1 MTSGDFDRGYHGGG
15 AREEFM
21 FKYGFAK
28 TGLAATALAIGI
40 VAAGAT
46 ELRLSMAPPPK
57 SPWGGVAQKFV
68 DKVGELS
75 GGKLAIKAF
84 MGSKLG
90 GEQDVI
96 KQIARGRVDM
106 GVMSNTAVS
115 LLVPEFGLLASP
127 YAFESPEQFDCVA
140 DKHLLTTFAEEFD
153 AAGIRTLS
161 WMEVGYQVIF
171 SKDGVRVPADLAGV
185 KIRTAPSATDTKYI
199 QTAGG
204 TAVPLSPK
212 DTIPALKTGQVS
224 AGTQLSVF
232 GIVVGYPKVAP
243 QITLTRHQHQ
253 VGGVVISKKT
263 WDGLSE
269 EEQGWINEAAPIFLE
284 LRGALRGA
292 EGALLKKAEGEG
304 ATIIN
309 LSEAELAE
317 WKALAPK
324 AQNIILN
331 DMGDTAKTKWDA
343 IQKAKAACS

>member
-1 MTSGDFDRGYHGGG
+1 MSW
-15 AREEFM
+15 
-21 FKYGFAK
+21 KSLAK
-28 TGLAATALAIGI
+28 IGLLATALIWSMAPTQ
-40 VAAGAT
+40 AK
-46 ELRLSMAPPPK
+46 ELRLSMAPPPN
-57 SPWGGVAQKFV
+57 SPWGQVAQKFV

-75 GGKLAIKAF
+75 GGALTVNAF

-115 LLVPEFGLLASP
+115 LVVPEFGLLASP
-127 YAFESPEQFDCVA
+127 YAFDSAEQFDCVA
-140 DKHLLTTFAEEFD
+140 DQHLLSTFGQEFD
-153 AAGIRTLS
+153 EAGIKTLS

-171 SKDGVRVPADLAGV
+171 SKEGLRTPDDLSGL
-185 KIRTAPSATDTKYI
+185 KIRTAPSATDTKFI

-212 DTIPALKTGQVS
+212 DTIPALKTGQVG

-243 QITLTRHQHQ
+243 HITLTRHQHQ
-253 VGGVVISKKT
+253 VGAIVISKRT

-269 EEQGWINEAAPIFLE
+269 AEQGWINEAAPIFLE
-284 LRGALRGA
+284 LRGMIRGA
-292 EGALLKKAEGEG
+292 EGALLKKAAGEG
-304 ATIIN
+304 ATVIE
-309 LSEAELAE
+309 LTDDELAK
-317 WKALAPK
+317 WKAVVPA
-324 AQNIILN
+324 AQQTIL
-331 DMGDTAKTKWDA
+331 DEMGDEAKAKWEA

>member
-1 MTSGDFDRGYHGGG
+1 ML
-15 AREEFM
+15 
-21 FKYGFAK
+21 KYSFAK
-28 TGLAATALAIGI
+28 TGLAVTAFAMGI
-40 VAAGAT
+40 VAADAS
-46 ELRLSMAPPPK
+46 ELRLSMAPPAK
-57 SPWGGVAQKFV
+57 SPWGSVTQKFV

-75 GGKLAIKAF
+75 GGKLTIKAY

-90 GEQDVI
+90 GEQDII

-127 YAFESPEQFDCVA
+127 YAFDTPEQFDCVA
-140 DKHLLTTFAEEFD
+140 DKHLLTTFGKEFD

-171 SKDGVRVPADLAGV
+171 SKDGVRVPADLAGI
-185 KIRTAPSATDTKYI
+185 KIRTAPSATDTKFI

-212 DTIPALKTGQVS
+212 DTIPALKTGQV
-224 AGTQLSVF
+224 AAATQLSVF

-253 VGGVVISKKT
+253 VGGVVISKKS
-263 WDGLSE
+263 WEGLSAE
-269 EEQGWINEAAPIFLE
+269 EKGWINEAAPIFLQ
-284 LRGALRGA
+284 LRDALRGA
-292 EGALLKKAEGEG
+292 EGALLKKAKGGG

-309 LSEAELAE
+309 LSDAELAK

-324 AQNIILN
+324 AQATILEG
-331 DMGDTAKTKWDA
+331 MGDTAREKWDA
-343 IQKAKAACS
+343 IQKAKASCS